1 MTPAHPRVPPIQ
13 DLSHV
18 QRVPE
23 GFESFRR
30 RRVDEVRV
38 RKIGERQM
46 QEEDSKVFVSKRT
59 ETVGEI
65 LLIRLKGILGGV
77 LLISV
82 SDIQ

>member
-1 MTPAHPRVPPIQ
+1 
-13 DLSHV
+13 
-18 QRVPE
+18 
-23 GFESFRR
+23 
-30 RRVDEVRV
+30 
-38 RKIGERQM
+38 M

-65 LLIRLKGILGGV
+65 LLIRLKAILGGV